1 MHAAVE
7 RRSGKPLHAAA
18 CNLQGEQASACG
30 LCTQETIIKLQEE
43 QAAGSLAGLDIE
55 SGEAMDPSLAGVYDN
70 YIVKRQILQSAP
82 IIATQLLLVDEVLRA
97 GANMR
102 RGGPGG

>member
-1 MHAAVE
+1 MPIAPQGV
-7 RRSGKPLHAAA
+7 PVQAAA
-18 CNLQGEQASACG
+18 RAERARLV
-30 LCTQETIIKLQEE
+30 QETIIALQEE
-43 QAAGSLAGLDIE
+43 QARGSLAGLDIE
-55 SGEAMDPSLAGVYDN
+55 SGEPLDPTLAGLYDN

>member
-1 MHAAVE
+1 M
-7 RRSGKPLHAAA
+7 
-18 CNLQGEQASACG
+18 
-30 LCTQETIIKLQEE
+30 QETIIKLQEE

-55 SGEAMDPSLAGVYDN
+55 SGEATDPSLAGVYDN